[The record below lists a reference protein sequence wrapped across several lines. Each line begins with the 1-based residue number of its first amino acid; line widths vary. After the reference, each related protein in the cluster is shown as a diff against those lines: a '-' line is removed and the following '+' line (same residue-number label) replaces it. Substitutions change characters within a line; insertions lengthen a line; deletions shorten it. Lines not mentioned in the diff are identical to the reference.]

1 MKVSGKKNH
10 RFETAKFG
18 PSQLERSFNLGL
30 KTGLVPSRVWIYE
43 HTFSHISIL
52 TRFSSLM
59 KMPATQRWW
68 EYSILWTNP
77 REGRGACLT
86 RGSSPISPGHG
97 TTGRRSSR
105 FFLQG
110 LPLGHTCTNCCPASN
125 SHTISLLLLHLRAFH
140 SVPLPSS
147 GTFTFPTADCRS
159 RQPHICALS
168 DWRDRLDCSRHSG
181 LDCKKRKG
189 LCCARNESC
198 WGVWQHLDTK
208 RLDHVLNTF

>member
-10 RFETAKFG
+10 RFVTAKFG
-18 PSQLERSFNLGL
+18 SSQLERSFNLGL

-43 HTFSHISIL
+43 HSFSHISIL

-59 KMPATQRWW
+59 KMPATQCWW

-97 TTGRRSSR
+97 RTGRRSSR

-110 LPLGHTCTNCCPASN
+110 LPLGHSFKFTHHQPPLAAPASISQRSAAILWHVYISN
-125 SHTISLLLLHLRAFH
+125 SWLPLTTASHLRSQRLA
-140 SVPLPSS
+140 
-147 GTFTFPTADCRS
+147 
-159 RQPHICALS
+159 RQA
-168 DWRDRLDCSRHSG
+168 G
-181 LDCKKRKG
+181 L
-189 LCCARNESC
+189 
-198 WGVWQHLDTK
+198 
-208 RLDHVLNTF
+208 

>member
-18 PSQLERSFNLGL
+18 SSQLERSFNLGL

-140 SVPLPSS
+140 SVPLPSLAPLH
-147 GTFTFPTADCRS
+147 FQQLTAAHDS
-159 RQPHICALS
+159 LTSALS
-168 DWRDRLDCSRHSG
+168 ATGATGWTVADTQDWTVRKEKGSAVREMRAVEESDSTLTQRD
-181 LDCKKRKG
+181 
-189 LCCARNESC
+189 
-198 WGVWQHLDTK
+198 
-208 RLDHVLNTF
+208 